1 MSENDPF
8 SDKEIIRFEDG
19 RYVGEV
25 QGQSDTAGASS
36 PCGVATST
44 RETST

>member
-25 QGQSDTAGASS
+25 QGASS

-44 RETST
+44 RATST